1 MKQVAK
7 TPDIISRLRAAVGAD
22 VSLDNLAVYEA
33 IALNTLPLRKKH
45 PLYNKSVVDRGVL
58 MEMAAS
64 LSQETIPLQ
73 SIHDS
78 SVLPKGRVFH
88 GQVVDTGVNSELR
101 VLFFMD
107 ETEAETIKKID
118 AGTVDQVS
126 VSILSK
132 HIYNSVSGFDYL
144 GPDATF
150 EHIFTGTDPDGN
162 TLGENGVYGKLVG
175 LDVWFEMSLV
185 GKGGAQ
191 NARIVPR
198 DQAHFGS
205 SYQKLAA
212 SGLDPNIF
220 ILAAS
225 TRNDQMD
232 LTALVASLTDVKVE
246 LAQKVSAFAALELT
260 IAGKDTEI
268 AALKVQLSDAAKPD
282 VTIAT
287 ELATAKTD
295 LEAKTTEAAAALTA
309 LKGVVTKVLT
319 AAGKLNVTVPET
331 VPEMEALLAETTT
344 SMAALL
350 TAGAKAKDA
359 VDDVDTKAAPANLG
373 AFRVRK

>member
-1 MKQVAK
+1 MKQVVK
-7 TPDIISRLRAAVGAD
+7 TPDILARLRAAVGNEME
-22 VSLDNLAVYEA
+22 VDNLAVFEA

-45 PLYNKSVVDRGVL
+45 PLYNKSVVDRGML

-64 LSQETIPLQ
+64 LSQETVPLQ
-73 SIHDS
+73 VMHDS
-78 SVLPKGRVFH
+78 EVLPKGRVFH

-107 ETEAETIKKID
+107 PTEAATIAKID

-126 VSILSK
+126 VSVLSK
-132 HIYNSVSGFDYL
+132 KIVNSVSGFDYL

-150 EHIFTGTDPDGN
+150 DNIWTGTDPDGN
-162 TLGENGVYGKLVG
+162 TLGENGCFGKLIG
-175 LDVWFEMSLV
+175 LDVWFETSLV

-225 TRNDQMD
+225 TRNDPMD
-232 LTALVASLTDVKVE
+232 LTELVTKLTATSVE
-246 LAQKVSAFAALELT
+246 LAEKTRLFAALETNSAARDQT
-260 IAGKDTEI
+260 ITELRAQI
-268 AALKVQLSDAAKPD
+268 ADAAKPNA
-282 VTIAT
+282 TIAA

-295 LEAKTTEAAAALTA
+295 LEAKTVECTAALTA
-309 LKGVVTKVLT
+309 LKGIVTKVTT

-331 VPEMEALLAETTT
+331 VPEMEALLTETTT

-350 TAGAKAKDA
+350 VAGGKAKDA
-359 VDDVDTKAAPANLG
+359 AEGDKASAPANLG